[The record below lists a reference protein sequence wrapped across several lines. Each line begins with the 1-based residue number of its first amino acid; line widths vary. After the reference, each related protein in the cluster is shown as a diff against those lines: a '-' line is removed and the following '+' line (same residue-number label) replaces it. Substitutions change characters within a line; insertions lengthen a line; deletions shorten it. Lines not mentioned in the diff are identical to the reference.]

1 MGEYPRLFRG
11 HGMWKIDY
19 LLGRL
24 ALEAVVVNII
34 SLATADWWLLNV
46 FSNLR
51 NQYFGVQRP

>member
-1 MGEYPRLFRG
+1 MGEYPRVFRG

-34 SLATADWWLLNV
+34 ALATADWWLLNV
-46 FSNLR
+46 YSNLR
-51 NQYFGVQRP
+51 NQYFRVQRP